1 MDFPKSSRIAANF
14 EFVPETGSTNADLIA
29 NSANT
34 DDFTVRVAGF
44 QSAGRGRA
52 GRDWLAPAGSSLF
65 VSVLLKPAGVAATN
79 FSWLPLL
86 AGLAMTKTVAAVL
99 SSSGIPDA
107 SVGLKWPNDVLVGEK
122 KISGVLSE
130 LIGDLS
136 GVVIGAGLNVRQDQS
151 ELPIENATSLKL
163 EGSQA
168 LELDDVLA
176 IYLENLRG
184 LYRPWVA
191 AGGNAVSSGLRN
203 QVIEACVTLDRAGNN
218 RVRAILP
225 GAKGNEELEGAAV
238 GIDDTGRLILQPD
251 GQKEVVA
258 VAAGDIVH
266 LRHN

>member
-1 MDFPKSSRIAANF
+1 MDFPKSSRIAAHF

-34 DDFTVRVAGF
+34 DDFTVLVAGF

-65 VSVLLKPAGVAATN
+65 VSVLLKPARVAATN

-86 AGLAMTKTVAAVL
+86 AGLAMTKTVAAL
-99 SSSGIPDA
+99 IPDA
-107 SVGLKWPNDVLVGEK
+107 PVGLKWPNDVLVGEK

-136 GVVIGAGLNVRQDQS
+136 GVVIGAGLNVRQDKA

-163 EGSQA
+163 EGAQA

-184 LYRPWVA
+184 LYEPWVA
-191 AGGNAVSSGLRN
+191 AGGNAVASGLRN
-203 QVIEACVTLDRAGNN
+203 QVIDACVTLDRAGTN

-225 GAKGNEELEGAAV
+225 GDEELVGAAV

-251 GQKEVVA
+251 AQNDVVA

>member
-1 MDFPKSSRIAANF
+1 MDFPKSSQIAGHF

-34 DDFTVRVAGF
+34 DDFGVLVAGF

-65 VSVLLKPAGVAATN
+65 VSVLLKPAGVPGTN
-79 FSWLPLL
+79 FSWLPLM
-86 AGLAMTKTVAAVL
+86 AGLAMTKTVAAL
-99 SSSGIPDA
+99 IPDA
-107 SVGLKWPNDVLVGEK
+107 QVGLKWPNDVLVGEK

-130 LIGDLS
+130 LISDLT
-136 GVVIGAGLNVRQDQS
+136 GVVIGAGLNIRQDKA
-151 ELPIENATSLKL
+151 ELPIENATSLTL
-163 EGSQA
+163 EGAQA
-168 LELDDVLA
+168 LELDDVLVM
-176 IYLENLRG
+176 YLENLRG
-184 LYRPWVA
+184 LYDSWVS
-191 AGGNAVSSGLRN
+191 AGGNAVESGLRN
-203 QVIEACVTLDRAGNN
+203 QVIAACSTLDRAGNS
-218 RVRAILP
+218 RVRVILP
-225 GAKGNEELEGAAV
+225 GDEELEGNAV